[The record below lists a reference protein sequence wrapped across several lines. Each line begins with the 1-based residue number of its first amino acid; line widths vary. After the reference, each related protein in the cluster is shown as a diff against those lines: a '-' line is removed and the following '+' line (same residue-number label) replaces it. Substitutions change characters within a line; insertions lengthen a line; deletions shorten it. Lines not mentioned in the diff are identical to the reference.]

1 MSDLDAE
8 LDRRVTS
15 YRRTREQVERTILP
29 LATSVE
35 GARFTFQASLHGLQ
49 LRRGGYVALESDD
62 GGAVRLGLIT
72 DIAAE
77 RVRSETAE
85 GAGAVELQLARGS
98 GIVVDSDGRPFHEA
112 AVRPATAAEV
122 GSWLER
128 SRSPRS
134 TLLVGELLH
143 APGVPAGLD
152 AGGLGRHT
160 FFCGQ
165 SGSGKTYAL
174 GGLLEQVLLG
184 TSLPVIVL
192 DPNSDYVGLGRVRP
206 GTAPEVAA
214 RYGSVAG
221 GVAVWRDDTAADH
234 PLRLAF
240 ADLTPAVQAAVLG
253 LDPLADREEY
263 AALTDLLHRRRA
275 GEALVEP
282 DELLRTEDPAGHRLG
297 QRAANLGV
305 LDWHLWSPTLPSL
318 VEELRRPTARCTV
331 VDLGSLATAGEQ
343 RLVAAAVLTTLWDLR
358 TRREPFLVVVDEA
371 HNVGPAQPPDEL
383 SGLSAGAL
391 VQIAAEGR
399 KYGLYLLLST
409 QRPHKLDE
417 NVVSQCDNLVLMR
430 MSSEADL
437 RDIGRLLSFVPSGL
451 LVGATAFHLGEALV
465 AGRLL
470 RHPAYLKVGPRISEE
485 GGADVPATWAVPP
498 VA

>member
-49 LRRGGYVALESDD
+49 LRRGGYVALDD
-62 GGAVRLGLIT
+62 GASTRLGLIT

-77 RVRSETAE
+77 RVRTETAD
-85 GAGAVELQLARGS
+85 AAATVELQLARGS
-98 GIVVDSDGRPFHEA
+98 GIVVDTDGRPFHEA
-112 AVRPATAAEV
+112 TVRPASPAEV
-122 GSWLER
+122 NAWLER
-128 SRSPRS
+128 SRSQRS
-134 TLLVGELLH
+134 RLVVGELLH
-143 APGVPAGLD
+143 APGVPATLD

-174 GGLLEQVLLG
+174 GGLLEQVLQE
-184 TSLPVIVL
+184 TSLRVIVL
-192 DPNSDYVGLGRVRP
+192 DPNSDYVSLGRVRP
-206 GTAPEVAA
+206 GTAAEVAA
-214 RYGSVAG
+214 RYSAAAG
-221 GVAVWRDDTAADH
+221 GVAVWRDDAASDH

-240 ADLTPAVQAAVLG
+240 ADLTPAIQAAVLG
-253 LDPLADREEY
+253 LDPLADRDEY
-263 AALTDLLHRRRA
+263 AALTALLHRRRA

-282 DELLRTEDPAGHRLG
+282 EQLLRTEDPAGHRLG
-297 QRAANLGV
+297 LRAANLGV
-305 LDWHLWSPTLPSL
+305 LDWHVWSPTSPSL
-318 VEELRRPTARCTV
+318 IEELRRPTARCTV
-331 VDLGSLATAGEQ
+331 VDLGSLATVGEQ
-343 RLVAAAVLTTLWDLR
+343 RLVAAAVLATLWNLR

-371 HNVGPAQPPDEL
+371 HNVGPAQPTDEL
-383 SGLSAGAL
+383 SALSAGSL

-399 KYGLYLLLST
+399 KFGLYLLVST

-417 NVVSQCDNLVLMR
+417 NVVSQCDNLFLMR

-437 RDIGRLLSFVPSGL
+437 RDIARLLSFVPPGL
-451 LVGATAFHLGEALV
+451 LAGATAFHLGEALV

-470 RHPAYLKVGPRISEE
+470 RHPAYLKVGPRVSEE
-485 GGADVPATWAVPP
+485 GGADVPATWAVPHVP
-498 VA
+498 